1 MSKVDGNA
9 NSLHAARSTPTF
21 SPSTPRET
29 SMKYRRRIAGL
40 TVIGVGAT
48 AVTQLCNAGSAF
60 AHFVHVLLTM
70 NSP

>member
-1 MSKVDGNA
+1 
-9 NSLHAARSTPTF
+9 
-21 SPSTPRET
+21 
-29 SMKYRRRIAGL
+29 MKYRRRIAGL